1 MDGSN
6 DIDTDKDCTGPANA
20 KGQKIA
26 MGEIGND
33 IVHWVKAALL
43 VVLLIV
49 LSVLVWRELPPEWL
63 DSRWLGAWI
72 ESMGVLAP
80 LAYILLRAVAIVLTV
95 VPNAPL
101 DVAGGVLF
109 GPFWGTVYSLVGSEA
124 GAVACFLL
132 ARALGREAITRLLH
146 RDIAFSGRYPQRQ
159 LAYVVLFAR
168 LEPVFSFALVSYGAG
183 LTGMSLGAFALCTLV
198 GMTPGTVLLNYYGK
212 TIFTGVTLWQQISLG
227 LALVVVLLVI
237 PVWISRRSTRWR
249 HDKTKEDDTAEGKEK

>member
-1 MDGSN
+1 MDE
-6 DIDTDKDCTGPANA
+6 TGR
-20 KGQKIA
+20 
-26 MGEIGND
+26 D
-33 IVHWVKAALL
+33 IVHWIKAALL
-43 VVLLIV
+43 VVLLVV

-63 DSRWLGAWI
+63 DSQWLEAWI
-72 ESMGVLAP
+72 KGLGVLAP

-109 GPFWGTVYSLVGSEA
+109 GPFWGTVYSLLGSEA

-132 ARALGREAITRLLH
+132 ARAMGREAITRLLR
-146 RDIAFSGRYPQRQ
+146 RDIAFSDRYPQRQ
-159 LAYVVLFAR
+159 LAYIVLFAR

-183 LTGMSLGAFALCTLV
+183 LTGMSLGAFALSTLV

-212 TIFTGVTLWQQISLG
+212 SFFTGVTLWQQILLG

-237 PVWISRRSTRWR
+237 PVGIRRWR
-249 HDKTKEDDTAEGKEK
+249 RGKIKEDTAAEGKGK

>member
-1 MDGSN
+1 M
-6 DIDTDKDCTGPANA
+6 
-20 KGQKIA
+20 GQRVT
-26 MGEIGND
+26 MGKSGND

-43 VVLLIV
+43 VVLLVV

-63 DSRWLGAWI
+63 DSQWLEAWI
-72 ESMGVLAP
+72 KSMGVLAP
-80 LAYILLRAVAIVLTV
+80 LAYILLRTVAIVLTV

-109 GPFWGTVYSLVGSEA
+109 GPFWGTVYSLLGSEA

-146 RDIAFSGRYPQRQ
+146 RDISFSDRYPQRHM
-159 LAYVVLFAR
+159 AYIVLFAR

-183 LTGMSLGAFALCTLV
+183 LTGMSLGAFALSTLV

-212 TIFTGVTLWQQISLG
+212 SIFTGVALWEQILLG
-227 LALVVVLLVI
+227 LALVIVLLVI
-237 PVWISRRSTRWR
+237 PVWIRRKNPGWR
-249 HDKTKEDDTAEGKEK
+249 SDKNKEDVPAEGEGK